1 MKVEMF
7 EREWEAKP
15 ITYKQKRELWQL
27 SLIAFKEEGQDEKDY
42 FKLMNTVEEFSGLTE
57 KDFTDLSMGQIDLVL
72 QQVFTQ
78 YMGLE
83 KKDS

>member
-7 EREWEAKP
+7 EKEWEVKP
-15 ITYKQKRELWQL
+15 ITYKEKRNLWQL
-27 SLIAFKEEGQDEKDY
+27 SLIAFKEVGQDEKDY
-42 FKLMNTVEEFSGLTE
+42 FALMNKVEEISGLTE
-57 KDFTDLSMGQIDLVL
+57 KDFGDLSMGKIDLVL

>member
-1 MKVEMF
+1 MF
-7 EREWEAKP
+7 EKEWEVKP
-15 ITYKQKRELWQL
+15 ITYKEKRNLWQL
-27 SLIAFKEEGQDEKDY
+27 SLIAFKEVGQDEKDY
-42 FKLMNTVEEFSGLTE
+42 FALMNKVEEISGLTE
-57 KDFTDLSMGQIDLVL
+57 KDFGDLSMGKIDLVL